1 MCVTSY
7 LSKTYI
13 FFFLFSG
20 YRYVPQ
26 KQIIYNR
33 NRIYI
38 YIQVVIILIYILN
51 KNDLCVPIYIIYFA
65 ILKVISAVVCLINPL
80 RYINF

>member
-1 MCVTSY
+1 MSHHIY
-7 LSKTYI
+7 LRHIS
-13 FFFLFSG
+13 FSFFLVVTGMSLKNKSFTIEIG
-20 YRYVPQ
+20 
-26 KQIIYNR
+26 
-33 NRIYI
+33 YI